1 MLEILLHILLMA
13 VGLAILI
20 KGADL
25 LISGASGLAKRAG
38 ISDMV
43 IGLTVVALGTS
54 LPELTINLLA
64 SLQGASGITMGNVV
78 GSNITNILLILG
90 IAAII
95 NPLKISRDFVRK
107 EIPLNFLATGILL
120 AMVMDPLLDGFSRPM
135 LSRSEGLVLMIT
147 FIGYVYFLAAFLE
160 RNHSTGPGIPLKK
173 SILFIAVGIPALIAG
188 SRMTVNSGIHLSEIM
203 GISQAFV
210 GLFFI
215 AVGTSLPELITSAVA
230 AYRGKPDMALGNV
243 AGSNLFNISLVLGS
257 SALVNPIPVPSLVYR
272 DLIFLII
279 ATSALLLAYRTGPD
293 RSISRG
299 EGILLVAMY
308 IAYMLYSWYL
318 EVAG

>member
-1 MLEILLHILLMA
+1 MG

-25 LISGASGLAKRAG
+25 LISGASGLARRAG

-64 SLQGASGITMGNVV
+64 SLQGASSITMGNVV

-95 NPLKISRDFVRK
+95 NPLMIGRDFVRK

-120 AMVMDPLLDGFSRPM
+120 AMVMDPLLDGSSGPL
-135 LSRSEGLVLMIT
+135 LSRSEGLVLVIT
-147 FIGYVYFLAAFLE
+147 FAGYVYFLAAFLD
-160 RNHSTGPGIPLKK
+160 RNHSGADTPGMPVSKALLHVI
-173 SILFIAVGIPALIAG
+173 IGVPALIAG
-188 SRMTVNSGIHLSEIM
+188 SRMVVSSGIHLSELL

-257 SALVNPIPVPSLVYR
+257 SALIHPIPVPPLIYR

-279 ATSALLLAYRTGPD
+279 ATLALLLAYRTGPG

-299 EGILLVAMY
+299 EGILFVSIY
-308 IAYMLYSWYL
+308 VAYMLYSWHL
-318 EVAG
+318 ELAR

>member
-1 MLEILLHILLMA
+1 MISIILHVLLLA
-13 VGLAILI
+13 TGLAILI

-25 LISGASGLAKRAG
+25 LISGASGLARRAG

-64 SLQGASGITMGNVV
+64 SAKGASGITMGNVV

-90 IAAII
+90 ISAIMR
-95 NPLKISRDFVRK
+95 PLSISRDFVRK
-107 EIPLNFLATGILL
+107 EIPLNFLATAILL
-120 AMVMDPLLDGFSRPM
+120 VMAMDPLLDGSRGPI
-135 LSRSEGLVLMIT
+135 LSRSEGAVLVIT
-147 FIGYVYFLAAFLE
+147 FAGYIYFLAAFLE
-160 RNHSTGPGIPLKK
+160 KNHGQEPTMPPGK
-173 SILFIAVGIPALIAG
+173 SILFIAVGIPALVLG
-188 SRMTVNSGIHLSEIM
+188 SRMTVNSGIHLAELM
-203 GISQAFV
+203 GISQALV

-230 AYRGKPDMALGNV
+230 ARKGKPDIALGNV

-257 SALVNPIPVPSLVYR
+257 SALIRPIPVPPLIYR

-279 ATSALLLAYRTGPD
+279 ATFALILAYRTGPG
-293 RSISRG
+293 RSISRA
-299 EGILLVAMY
+299 EGILLVSMY
-308 IAYMLYSWYL
+308 IAYILYSWYL
-318 EVAG
+318 ELAR

>member
-1 MLEILLHILLMA
+1 MFHIILQILLMA

-25 LISGASGLAKRAG
+25 LISGASGLARRAG

-64 SLQGASGITMGNVV
+64 SLRGASGITMGNVV

-95 NPLKISRDFVRK
+95 KPLRIKRDFVRK

-120 AMVMDPLLDGFSRPM
+120 AMVMDPFLDGFSGPI
-135 LSRSEGLVLMIT
+135 LTRSEGLVLTIT
-147 FIGYVYFLAAFLE
+147 FVGYVYFLAAFLE
-160 RNHSTGPGIPLKK
+160 RNHSSGPAISLNKALLYIIIG
-173 SILFIAVGIPALIAG
+173 VPALIIG
-188 SRMTVNSGIHLSEIM
+188 SRMVVNSGIHISELL

-257 SALVNPIPVPSLVYR
+257 SALIRPIPVPSLIYR

-279 ATSALLLAYRTGPD
+279 ATFSLLLAYRTGPG

-299 EGILLVAMY
+299 EGLLFVVMY
-308 IAYMLYSWYL
+308 MAYMLYSWHL
-318 EVAG
+318 ELTY